1 MSKTRRY
8 DYRERGGVTNHM
20 KKIGKKRAVR
30 ELQEDEFDPDA
41 WSEYNYDEDYEEY
54 EGEEYD

>member
-30 ELQEDEFDPDA
+30 EMQEDEYDPDA
-41 WSEYNYDEDYEEY
+41 WSEYNYEDEYDEEGEDY
-54 EGEEYD
+54 

>member
-8 DYRERGGVTNHM
+8 DYRERGGLTNHM
-20 KKIGKKRAVR
+20 KKVGKRRTVR
-30 ELQEDEFDPDA
+30 GLQEEEFDPDA
-41 WSEYNYDEDYEEY
+41 WSEYNYEDVEEY

>member
-8 DYRERGGVTNHM
+8 DYRERGGLTNHM
-20 KKIGKKRAVR
+20 KKVGKKRAVR

-41 WSEYNYDEDYEEY
+41 WSEYNYEDVEEY

>member
-20 KKIGKKRAVR
+20 KKVGKKRTVR
-30 ELQEDEFDPDA
+30 GLQEEEFDPDA
-41 WSEYNYDEDYEEY
+41 WSEYNYEDVEEY

>member
-20 KKIGKKRAVR
+20 KKVGKKRTVR
-30 ELQEDEFDPDA
+30 GLQEDEFDPDA
-41 WSEYNYDEDYEEY
+41 WSEYNYEDDEEY

>member
-1 MSKTRRY
+1 
-8 DYRERGGVTNHM
+8 M

-30 ELQEDEFDPDA
+30 EMQEDEFDPDA
-41 WSEYNYDEDYEEY
+41 WSELNYEDDEEY

>member
-1 MSKTRRY
+1 M
-8 DYRERGGVTNHM
+8 TNHM

-41 WSEYNYDEDYEEY
+41 WSEYNYEDDEYEEEYY
-54 EGEEYD
+54 E